1 MAGGGGAGRKVAVA
15 AVQFACTDTVSDN
28 VATAERYGCI
38 PPPICSNLP
47 EESNLQ
53 LCCLTLDVLCWCIC
67 ESCG

>member
-38 PPPICSNLP
+38 PPPICSKSSQGIKLAAI
-47 EESNLQ
+47 L
-53 LCCLTLDVLCWCIC
+53 LDPGCFVLVHL
-67 ESCG
+67 